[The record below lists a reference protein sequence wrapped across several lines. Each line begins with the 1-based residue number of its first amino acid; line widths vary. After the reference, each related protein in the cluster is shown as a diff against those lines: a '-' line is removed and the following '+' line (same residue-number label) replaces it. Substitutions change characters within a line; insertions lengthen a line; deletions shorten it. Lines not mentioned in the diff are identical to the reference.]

1 MADNDRIEAWMFS
14 RLHRLSVPWLV
25 NNPVVWTV
33 VIWLLLGLCTITS
46 VTGLWMTYDY
56 LRRQRRTRRKK

>member
-1 MADNDRIEAWMFS
+1 MFS
-14 RLHRLSVPWLV
+14 RLHRLSFPWLV

-33 VIWLLLGLCTITS
+33 VIWLLLVLCTITS

-56 LRRQRRTRRKK
+56 LRRQRRTRKRE